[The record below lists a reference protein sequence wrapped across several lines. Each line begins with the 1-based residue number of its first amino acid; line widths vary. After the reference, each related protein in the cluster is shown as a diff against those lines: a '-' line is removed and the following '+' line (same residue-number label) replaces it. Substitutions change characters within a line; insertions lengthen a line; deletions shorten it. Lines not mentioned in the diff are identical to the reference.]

1 MLNPDTFLLRGA
13 SDRLFLNRD
22 VSASRFFFIRPDECL
37 SVLYGVVTDVS
48 DGFRVWQTRGRCCRV
63 LVVFELAPS
72 VRPNCKIRVH
82 SFVYNFVMPFSFVV
96 LFAAPSIFVL
106 FTSVHDVCRRSARQ
120 LSLDPRLSTPLQAD
134 LPWLFLIAVLSTA
147 IFDCRTFH
155 SAMRTCV

>member
-72 VRPNCKIRVH
+72 VARCRNQNLLRLKKVGLRLERCSKPLCK
-82 SFVYNFVMPFSFVV
+82 
-96 LFAAPSIFVL
+96 L
-106 FTSVHDVCRRSARQ
+106 CRK
-120 LSLDPRLSTPLQAD
+120 
-134 LPWLFLIAVLSTA
+134 
-147 IFDCRTFH
+147 
-155 SAMRTCV
+155 